1 MILTIYS
8 TERCTYIV
16 LARTKKKTKL
26 KMVHSTT
33 AVQKGRASL
42 KLMAEV
48 LLLTILMR
56 KMFLQCDATIASE
69 FFSKN
74 LLPSML

>member
-1 MILTIYS
+1 
-8 TERCTYIV
+8 
-16 LARTKKKTKL
+16 
-26 KMVHSTT
+26 MVHSTT

-69 FFSKN
+69 YFSKN

>member
-1 MILTIYS
+1 MTMCHPSDQIYKNRS
-8 TERCTYIV
+8 CQKGI
-16 LARTKKKTKL
+16 
-26 KMVHSTT
+26 SSISNT